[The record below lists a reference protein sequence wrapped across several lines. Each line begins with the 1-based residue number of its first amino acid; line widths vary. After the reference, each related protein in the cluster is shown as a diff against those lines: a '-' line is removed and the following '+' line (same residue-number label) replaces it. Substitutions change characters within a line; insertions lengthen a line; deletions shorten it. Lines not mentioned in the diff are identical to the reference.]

1 MQITSFFDM
10 QLLLNNSLLGKSFT
24 NKNNIRILSQYIKQF
39 FLGVIWLFFVQTTY
53 FQNLN

>member
-39 FLGVIWLFFVQTTY
+39 FFGVIWLFFVQTTY